1 MVPGA
6 CMLRPVPLRIV
17 LFKLTE
23 SWSSPVGRARLAGAL
38 VRNVPRRHGLVS
50 LEAGLPADAAALKSW
65 DLALT
70 LRFDSVDGAQSFDV
84 LDFVARATGTPSAD
98 VVALHKTWT
107 FEPFVMAE
115 I

>member
-23 SWSSPVGRARLAGAL
+23 SWSSQDGRTRLAGAL

-65 DLALT
+65 DLAAQ
-70 LRFDSVDGAQSFDV
+70 DVDV
-84 LDFVARATGTPSAD
+84 RAFRNGGDLS
-98 VVALHKTWT
+98 
-107 FEPFVMAE
+107 EPQR
-115 I
+115 